1 MSLPIRE
8 ALKYSSP
15 SELISTTLKQAKFIQ
30 KHLNAFTTFESE
42 GNLEKISKEADIR
55 HDKGKLLSHLDGIP
69 FGIKD
74 NFCTKDL
81 RTTCCSKILE
91 PFIPKYDATVVSK
104 TRNAGGIILGKVKL
118 FKFLYNFF
126 PKYYFFICNFMDFLK
141 CYQLFQKFGLL
152 FRPIWMNLEWAQVA

>member
-42 GNLEKISKEADIR
+42 ENLEKISKEADIR

-104 TRNAGGIILGKVKL
+104 TRHAGGIILGKVKL

-126 PKYYFFICNFMDFLK
+126 LNITFSYAISWIF
-141 CYQLFQKFGLL
+141 
-152 FRPIWMNLEWAQVA
+152 